1 MVGHQPFWHLS
12 EALSQLLTFDVGI
25 GGASEVSGSKPKS
38 FTVGGGGQF
47 PSTKYHVSETDV
59 QKQNYHLK
67 KSSKNPS
74 EKNGFVCVCVCHYR
88 FHDVRFQFFLV

>member
-47 PSTKYHVSETDV
+47 PSTKYHVSEKL
-59 QKQNYHLK
+59 QKQNYHL
-67 KSSKNPS
+67 
-74 EKNGFVCVCVCHYR
+74 EKNI
-88 FHDVRFQFFLV
+88 